1 MKILL
6 IFKGIVLECMTLFT
20 KMSLKGHEDNDLAP
34 KVNNRNL
41 HGFANV
47 RWLNIIMVLK
57 RIILQRMNGLIP
69 TNANYSISAVL
80 IL

>member
-47 RWLNIIMVLK
+47 R
-57 RIILQRMNGLIP
+57 
-69 TNANYSISAVL
+69 
-80 IL
+80 